1 MGFEDILHEEY
12 VCKKCELIYRDYGS
26 RKRCDICNRRL
37 KLVSKEEAL
46 RLEQEWNAKEQ
57 VALAR

>member
-12 VCKKCELIYRDYGS
+12 VCKKCELVYRTYGY
-26 RKRCDICNRRL
+26 REECDICGRPL

-46 RLEQEWNAKEQ
+46 RLAKQWEEKEKAVAQ
-57 VALAR
+57 V